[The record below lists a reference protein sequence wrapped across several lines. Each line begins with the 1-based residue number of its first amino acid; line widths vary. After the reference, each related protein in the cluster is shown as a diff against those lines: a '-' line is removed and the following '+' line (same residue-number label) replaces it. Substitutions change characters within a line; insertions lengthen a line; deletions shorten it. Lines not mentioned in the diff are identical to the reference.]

1 MDLFHVCDRGAR
13 RSLYDAR
20 GIFCCYVC
28 PVCEDDKRRRYRADV
43 LTDPNYEADEA
54 IDDEF

>member
-28 PVCEDDKRRRYRADV
+28 PVCEDDKRALWRPEV
-43 LTDPNYEADEA
+43 LTDPNYEAEEA

>member
-20 GIFCCYVC
+20 GIFCCYIC
-28 PVCEDDKRRRYRADV
+28 PVCEDDKRARWRPEV
-43 LTDPNYEADEA
+43 LTDPAYEAEEA
-54 IDDEF
+54 IDDE